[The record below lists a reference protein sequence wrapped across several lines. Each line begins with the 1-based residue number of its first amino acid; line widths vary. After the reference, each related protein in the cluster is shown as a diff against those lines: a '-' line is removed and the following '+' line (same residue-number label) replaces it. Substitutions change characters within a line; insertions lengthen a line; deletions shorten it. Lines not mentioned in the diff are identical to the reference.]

1 MISGTLARNHG
12 GYRFFIRLS
21 LSHLD
26 FSIYTRCAEVFVEE
40 HTSSHGEWKG
50 AKRAPAG
57 GARVRPWETK
67 TYDDIPYIAA
77 HSIHNSIETSAIR
90 VYITDRCVPSPSR
103 PPRGLVLS
111 RAPSIAEDIRCVT
124 PPKSLV
130 RVVASL
136 WYDYLILHR
145 IPQIYS
151 KSCRSLLPSPY
162 PYRPPFVVLQR
173 ATAPPPSDGSDDIP
187 TSDSP
192 VTITVTEARAI
203 LGLPENARFEAA
215 VLARDRAVTQADG
228 DATQLKKIDA
238 AYDVLL
244 MQSMRARL
252 DGDVDT
258 KVRFADVPKYRPP
271 VPVQPPLVELAPIS
285 TSKDAVLAGVVF
297 GALTLSVVATGAT
310 ATPGLP
316 DPIPFV
322 QLAGAVGVGTYL
334 QKDRK
339 GNSWG
344 KAAGLTGGALLAGVV
359 VGEVLQAWAR
369 VDLVPLVGISSPA
382 EVVGLVAVL
391 AAWGATQ
398 LLR

>member
-1 MISGTLARNHG
+1 MVRLSHTPPDPTNLFKILSFAFTLAV
-12 GYRFFIRLS
+12 
-21 LSHLD
+21 
-26 FSIYTRCAEVFVEE
+26 SISTPLRG
-40 HTSSHGEWKG
+40 S
-50 AKRAPAG
+50 PARDG
-57 GARVRPWETK
+57 
-67 TYDDIPYIAA
+67 
-77 HSIHNSIETSAIR
+77 
-90 VYITDRCVPSPSR
+90 
-103 PPRGLVLS
+103 
-111 RAPSIAEDIRCVT
+111 
-124 PPKSLV
+124 
-130 RVVASL
+130 
-136 WYDYLILHR
+136 
-145 IPQIYS
+145 
-151 KSCRSLLPSPY
+151 
-162 PYRPPFVVLQR
+162 
-173 ATAPPPSDGSDDIP
+173 PPPSDGSDDIP